1 MFDGASD
8 NELKEKK
15 KTSYNKIQAIIFT
28 NWKFQL
34 NVNRKKSLFNNWIQF
49 ILFER

>member
-15 KTSYNKIQAIIFT
+15 TTSYNKIQAIIFKIET
-28 NWKFQL
+28 
-34 NVNRKKSLFNNWIQF
+34 FN
-49 ILFER
+49 